1 MLVQINNLREVAR
14 RCIAGEPMDD
24 ELSSWFGTSLQDFLE
39 RRCDTIE
46 DALGLRAPQGGVPWW
61 MEIAIRTR
69 DAALR
74 ELADSF
80 HAERSVSGRAQEIRL
95 RALRYAASAWRFDRE
110 RDAMPE
116 RYRGTE
122 TECLWRAFKSGAT
135 MPIGVR
141 QLRNI
146 LGH

>member
-1 MLVQINNLREVAR
+1 MLVEINNLREVAR
-14 RCIAGEPMDD
+14 RCIAGEPLDD
-24 ELSSWFGTSLQDFLE
+24 ELSRWFGTSLQNFLE
-39 RRCDTIE
+39 RRVDTIE

-69 DAALR
+69 DATLR
-74 ELADSF
+74 DLADSF
-80 HAERSVSGRAQEIRL
+80 HAERSVSGQAQEIRL

-116 RYRGTE
+116 RYKGTP
-122 TECLWRAFKSGAT
+122 TEYLWRAFKSGAT
-135 MPIGVR
+135 MPFGVR
-141 QLRNI
+141 LLRNV

>member
-1 MLVQINNLREVAR
+1 MLVEINNLREVAR
-14 RCIAGEPMDD
+14 RCIAGEPMGD
-24 ELSSWFGTSLQDFLE
+24 ELSSWLGTSLQAFLE
-39 RRCDTIE
+39 RRSGTIE

-61 MEIAIRTR
+61 MEDAIRTR

-74 ELADSF
+74 ELADRF

-116 RYRGTE
+116 RYKGTQ
-122 TECLWRAFKSGAT
+122 TECLWRALKSGAA
-135 MPIGVR
+135 MPISER
-141 QLRNI
+141 QLRSI
-146 LGH
+146 LAR